1 MEAHM
6 HRLDRDALN
15 SANPKAVAVA
25 TLQTLMGLEDHPAHV
40 QVMAS
45 AAVFLSLA
53 EHLGIPAQEA
63 FAATKN
69 LINDTE
75 GKRTEFR
82 ALDAYMK
89 GEIFHD

>member
-1 MEAHM
+1 M
-6 HRLDRDALN
+6 HRFDRDAFN
-15 SANPKAVAVA
+15 SANPKVVAGA
-25 TLQTLMGLEDHPAHV
+25 TLQTLMGLENHKPHV
-40 QVMAS
+40 QIMAA

-89 GEIFHD
+89 GEIFHG